1 MEKREE
7 FNTKLKEAMK
17 SKSKIAVSTIRLIL
31 AALKDRDISARSK
44 GKADGIED
52 SEILSMLQS
61 MIKQRR
67 EASKIYIDAGREE
80 LAEQEDSEIKV
91 IEEFLPQQLNIEQ
104 ITEEVQK
111 IIKEIGANEIKDMG
125 KIMAILK
132 SRFTGEID
140 MSKADGLVKE
150 YFKL

>member
-1 MEKREE
+1 
-7 FNTKLKEAMK
+7 
-17 SKSKIAVSTIRLIL
+17 
-31 AALKDRDISARSK
+31 
-44 GKADGIED
+44 
-52 SEILSMLQS
+52 
-61 MIKQRR
+61 MI
-67 EASKIYIDAGREE
+67 GN
-80 LAEQEDSEIKV
+80 
-91 IEEFLPQQLNIEQ
+91 NIEQ

-140 MSKADGLVKE
+140 MSKAGGIVKE

>member
-140 MSKADGLVKE
+140 MSKAGGIVKE